1 MLTHACSC
9 PALGRDRRLEEAHQR
24 LRAGRQ
30 EKGQKTNRTRRQEG
44 PRYCALHGD
53 TPCPCALTRQR
64 SGELT
69 YYSPMAAPQPNTS
82 PQRRCNFEAGAKA
95 MANMHANLA
104 AFAETIN
111 RNLATLER
119 VERVVLTY
127 YERISPSSSL
137 AYHIT
142 LNNLNEDLERE
153 VRNKRSRQNY
163 DDRRRLNMAPQRG
176 MLRSAELDRF
186 TADAAATPPIP
197 PPESRY

>member
-1 MLTHACSC
+1 VRCMA
-9 PALGRDRRLEEAHQR
+9 
-24 LRAGRQ
+24 
-30 EKGQKTNRTRRQEG
+30 N
-44 PRYCALHGD
+44 

-69 YYSPMAAPQPNTS
+69 SYSPMAAPQPNTS

-95 MANMHANLA
+95 MANVHANLA

-119 VERVVLTY
+119 VERVVLTD
-127 YERISPSSSL
+127 YERISPLL
-137 AYHIT
+137 AYIT
-142 LNNLNEDLERE
+142 LKNLNEDLERE

-186 TADAAATPPIP
+186 TADAAATPPFP